1 MRPTLDS
8 DLFSVRRMAELVAG
22 QALVLSRI
30 LGRGA
35 TDNQSLVVLH
45 HLNAANRVGQLLVVE
60 VPRDVGWRGSVHL
73 ALDVDLGPDAN
84 LLAISQVQAG
94 SDGH

>member
-22 QALVLSRI
+22 HALVLSRI
-30 LGRGA
+30 LRRGA

-45 HLNAANRVGQLLVVE
+45 DLNAANRVGQLLVVE
-60 VPRDVGWRGSVHL
+60 VPRDVGRR
-73 ALDVDLGPDAN
+73 
-84 LLAISQVQAG
+84 
-94 SDGH
+94 